1 MKKFFFYFPNHQHRK
16 TPWIKDVK
24 LDNWKKQN
32 FNSALEISILYTY
45 FVLKN
50 YGFNCE
56 LVSKLPKKGIVFVNN
71 KAMRKIP
78 SFNPN
83 LFLINMQVDKTRYI
97 FADLHVVF
105 NQALS
110 CELDKAFN
118 TSYLEPSFYIPHWVS
133 DKIIKR
139 SKLRKNSFDNII
151 YMGANGNLSSEFK
164 SAKWKND
171 LKQHGLTFNIERKK
185 WYDFENFD
193 LSFFVRKTGVLSG
206 IHKPAQKL
214 YNSWAA
220 GVPVICGN
228 EIEILLSRKSK
239 YDFLIVNNYDE
250 ALNKVLFLKK
260 NNEFRNKMISNGLER
275 YKREFST
282 DIIIKKW
289 EFFLKKFL
297 PYEFDRWQ
305 KRTKTKK
312 FSIYLSKCLSKLT
325 TDLETKMK
333 V

>member
-133 DKIIKR
+133 DKIIKISIR
-139 SKLRKNSFDNII
+139 LLHQKYVLLDFSLFSQHHFVI
-151 YMGANGNLSSEFK
+151 Y
-164 SAKWKND
+164 
-171 LKQHGLTFNIERKK
+171 Q
-185 WYDFENFD
+185 
-193 LSFFVRKTGVLSG
+193 
-206 IHKPAQKL
+206 
-214 YNSWAA
+214 
-220 GVPVICGN
+220 
-228 EIEILLSRKSK
+228 EIL
-239 YDFLIVNNYDE
+239 
-250 ALNKVLFLKK
+250 
-260 NNEFRNKMISNGLER
+260 
-275 YKREFST
+275 ST
-282 DIIIKKW
+282 
-289 EFFLKKFL
+289 
-297 PYEFDRWQ
+297 PYPHFQ
-305 KRTKTKK
+305 
-312 FSIYLSKCLSKLT
+312 
-325 TDLETKMK
+325 
-333 V
+333 